1 MNKKQEWYLRTT
13 QGDSFNKVGKKS
25 GRDPSAIGRAAAK
38 GWKLSAETVI
48 AIAIA
53 YNQNPIDALIACGF
67 IPPNSATGITI
78 PPLEA
83 YSMEELCDELGKRI
97 RRLGNQRS
105 L

>member
-48 AIAIA
+48 AIAIG

>member
-1 MNKKQEWYLRTT
+1 MNKKEEWYLRTT
-13 QGDSFNKVGKKS
+13 QGDSFNKVGRKS

-48 AIAIA
+48 AIAIG

>member
-13 QGDSFNKVGKKS
+13 QGDSFNKVGRKS

-48 AIAIA
+48 AIALG

>member
-13 QGDSFNKVGKKS
+13 QGDSFNKVGRKS

-67 IPPNSATGITI
+67 IPPVNGTHGVTLEQATNRQ
-78 PPLEA
+78 L
-83 YSMEELCDELGKRI
+83 LDEIEKRMK
-97 RRLGNQRS
+97 
-105 L
+105 

>member
-13 QGDSFNKVGKKS
+13 QGDSFNKVGRKS

-53 YNQNPIDALIACGF
+53 YNQNPIDALIACGL
-67 IPPNSATGITI
+67 IPPVNGTHGVTLEQATNRQ
-78 PPLEA
+78 L
-83 YSMEELCDELGKRI
+83 LDEIEKRMK
-97 RRLGNQRS
+97 
-105 L
+105 